1 MKKIIAIAVTLI
13 FTITSGIIFS
23 SFAPASDG
31 IYSTTPLYLL
41 HVKDYRPRPMSGYEY
56 CVNHSMCGPYCVH
69 NKV

>member
-1 MKKIIAIAVTLI
+1 MYKIVATIDMIEVIAICYDAFI
-13 FTITSGIIFS
+13 N
-23 SFAPASDG
+23 PPSDG